1 MVQPAP
7 ASEPVSYTPPHL
19 AEKILTSR
27 SALEGERKQVTV
39 LFIDIANST
48 PLAEQLGPEA
58 MHTLLN
64 QFFALLLEEVH
75 CFEGTANQFLGDG
88 AMCLFGAPIAHED
101 HARRAVLAAL
111 GIQRRVQAWRPEM
124 AKQYE
129 VDFAVRMG
137 LNSGLVVVG
146 SIGDNLRMDYSAIGD
161 TTNVSA
167 RLQAIAAP
175 GTILVTDA
183 TARLVQGTIR
193 LEPLP
198 PVTVK
203 GKEEPVGVFNVIG
216 PLPQRSP
223 ISSRGDRTLSTFV
236 GRERELATLD
246 ELLIQVENG
255 QGQVVGIVAEAGQGK
270 SRLLYEFRERLEGK
284 PVTYLDGRCLSYG
297 QASPYHPIT
306 NIVRHHCGIV
316 ETDRPETISAKVH
329 TVLQEVGMDP
339 EQSAPYLLQ
348 LLGVP
353 EGTEAIAMLTPE
365 AVRMRTFATLRQMS
379 VSGAQQHPLIVE
391 VEDLHW
397 VDQTSEAYLMF
408 LVENLAGAKILL
420 LTSYRPGYQPPW
432 LDKSYATQLSLQH
445 LAPQEALTIV
455 HSTDPGGVLTDHLA
469 QMIIKKAE
477 GNPFFLEELTRT
489 VAESGESTVEM
500 AVPDTIQGVL
510 SARIDRLPE
519 SDKQLLQTASVLGR
533 EFSLPLLQA
542 IWEIEVDV
550 KLVLQELRR
559 QEFLFERSGDD
570 EPLYVFKHALTQD
583 VAYESLLNARRQDLH
598 RTAGRAL
605 EQLYADRLEEVYYP
619 LAYHY
624 VKANEAEKAVAYLD
638 ILIDKAMQAYAYA
651 EAVMMSQQA
660 LVQAEQL
667 IDERDQTVIALAI
680 RQAESLFWLG
690 RRQESI
696 DLLLSHQ
703 PRLEGLQN
711 PQLAGQ
717 YYLWL
722 GYIYCFQGERQ
733 LAQQHL

>member
-1 MVQPAP
+1 
-7 ASEPVSYTPPHL
+7 
-19 AEKILTSR
+19 
-27 SALEGERKQVTV
+27 
-39 LFIDIANST
+39 
-48 PLAEQLGPEA
+48 
-58 MHTLLN
+58 
-64 QFFALLLEEVH
+64 
-75 CFEGTANQFLGDG
+75 
-88 AMCLFGAPIAHED
+88 
-101 HARRAVLAAL
+101 
-111 GIQRRVQAWRPEM
+111 
-124 AKQYE
+124 
-129 VDFAVRMG
+129 
-137 LNSGLVVVG
+137 
-146 SIGDNLRMDYSAIGD
+146 MDYSAIGD

-198 PVTVK
+198 PVEVK

-306 NIVRHHCGIV
+306 NIVRHHCGVV

-339 EQSAPYLLQ
+339 EQSVPYLLQ
-348 LLGVP
+348 LLGVQ
-353 EGTEAIAMLTPE
+353 EGTESIAMLTPE
-365 AVRMRTFATLRQMS
+365 AVRMRTFDTLRQMS

-455 HSTDPGGVLTDHLA
+455 HSTDPGGVLPITRA
-469 QMIIKKAE
+469 RMIINKPN
-477 GNPFFLEELTRT
+477 GN
-489 VAESGESTVEM
+489 
-500 AVPDTIQGVL
+500 Q
-510 SARIDRLPE
+510 
-519 SDKQLLQTASVLGR
+519 
-533 EFSLPLLQA
+533 
-542 IWEIEVDV
+542 
-550 KLVLQELRR
+550 
-559 QEFLFERSGDD
+559 
-570 EPLYVFKHALTQD
+570 
-583 VAYESLLNARRQDLH
+583 
-598 RTAGRAL
+598 
-605 EQLYADRLEEVYYP
+605 
-619 LAYHY
+619 
-624 VKANEAEKAVAYLD
+624 
-638 ILIDKAMQAYAYA
+638 
-651 EAVMMSQQA
+651 
-660 LVQAEQL
+660 
-667 IDERDQTVIALAI
+667 
-680 RQAESLFWLG
+680 
-690 RRQESI
+690 
-696 DLLLSHQ
+696 
-703 PRLEGLQN
+703 
-711 PQLAGQ
+711 
-717 YYLWL
+717 
-722 GYIYCFQGERQ
+722 
-733 LAQQHL
+733 